1 MRKDGDGMSFAT
13 EQKDDII
20 ATIKKNACCRR
31 SLLLGV
37 LSTRATVSCDTVNV
51 PISGGEVIDFLASYI
66 LEFYGRLPEVLSPKK
81 GGRNKDVTF
90 VSKSAAKY
98 VSNSMNNIDFKPKCA
113 LCQSA
118 FLQGMFLACGRV
130 SDPSKQH
137 SLELSVEPSMAD
149 SVVEYLSTLG
159 LSFSKAER
167 GAEVC
172 IYTKRSETIEDFFA
186 LAGMNNTVFKLMN
199 AKINSEVRNNANRVS
214 NCETNNISKAVD
226 AAARQVALIRE
237 LESRGLLGALP
248 EELLETAR
256 LRIKYEDMSLSQ
268 LAMAMST
275 PISKSGLSH
284 RLKKLTELAE
294 SLVLKSEIL

>member
-1 MRKDGDGMSFAT
+1 MSFAT
-13 EQKDDII
+13 EQKCDII
-20 ATIKKNACCRR
+20 AAQRKNACCRR

-37 LSTRATVSCDTVNV
+37 LTAKASVAGETVS
-51 PISGGEVIDFLASYI
+51 ISLSGADVIAFIASLI
-66 LEFYGRLPEVLSPKK
+66 LEFYGKKAEAITPKS
-81 GGRNKDVTF
+81 GGRGKTVAF
-90 VSKSAAKY
+90 ESKSASKY
-98 VSNSMNNIDFKPKCA
+98 VSSLENFIDFKSKCPM
-113 LCQSA
+113 CQSA
-118 FLQGMFLACGRV
+118 FLQGVFLACGRV
-130 SDPSKQH
+130 SEPSKQH
-137 SLELSVEPSMAD
+137 SLELGVDPNRADVMA
-149 SVVEYLSTLG
+149 EYLLDQG
-159 LSFSKAER
+159 LSFSRSTR
-167 GAEVC
+167 GKE
-172 IYTKRSETIEDFFA
+172 ISLYTKRSETIEDFFA

-248 EELLETAR
+248 EELLETAK
-256 LRIKYEDMSLSQ
+256 LRMKYEDMSLSQ

>member
-1 MRKDGDGMSFAT
+1 MSFST
-13 EQKDDII
+13 EQKSDII
-20 ATIKKNACCRR
+20 AMVKKSACCRR
-31 SLLLGV
+31 SLFFGA
-37 LSTRATVSCDTVNV
+37 LSVKAVAF
-51 PISGGEVIDFLASYI
+51 GEVVSINATGLPTQQFLSS
-66 LEFYGRLPEVLSPKK
+66 LFCEFYGKSPEISSLKK
-81 GGRNKDVTF
+81 GGRGKCLSL
-90 VSKSAAKY
+90 VSKSASKY
-98 VSNSMNNIDFKPKCA
+98 TSNIKNNLEFEPKCST
-113 LCQSA
+113 CQSA
-118 FLQGMFLACGRV
+118 FLQGMFLLSGRV
-130 SDPSKQH
+130 SEPSKQH
-137 SLELSVEPSMAD
+137 SLELSVEPSRAD
-149 SVVEYLSTLG
+149 AVLRYLADLG

-167 GAEVC
+167 GGEVC
-172 IYTKRSETIEDFFA
+172 LYTKRSETIEDFFA

-226 AAARQVALIRE
+226 AAARQIALIRE

-256 LRIKYEDMSLSQ
+256 LRIKYEDMSLAQ

-294 SLVLKSEIL
+294 SLVIKS